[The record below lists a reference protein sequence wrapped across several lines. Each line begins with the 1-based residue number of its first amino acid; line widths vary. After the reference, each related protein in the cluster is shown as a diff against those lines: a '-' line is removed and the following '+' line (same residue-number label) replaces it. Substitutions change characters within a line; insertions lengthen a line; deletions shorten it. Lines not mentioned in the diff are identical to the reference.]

1 MYLCV
6 PDVFYYYLVGACYYH
21 VQVYYIVIIYN
32 VFQRIKQSKRN
43 SITKIIHCNVRTTC
57 TFGRKSYYYVNV
69 IFLFPRDSYLIFN
82 FLFSDAP
89 KILRV
94 TPVGGATIGV
104 HNKTIMTCSAE
115 GNPLPKYLWL
125 QKLPSNQVLKRGYNN
140 TLSIE
145 DTTYD
150 HQGEYVC
157 EAVNVIGDQRKVVQ
171 SEPLRI
177 EVRGK
182 KSIII
187 WKKIRPYQT
196 SKYLQKIQFQKPIL
210 HFFFLLPQELLKY

>member
-1 MYLCV
+1 
-6 PDVFYYYLVGACYYH
+6 
-21 VQVYYIVIIYN
+21 
-32 VFQRIKQSKRN
+32 
-43 SITKIIHCNVRTTC
+43 
-57 TFGRKSYYYVNV
+57 
-69 IFLFPRDSYLIFN
+69 
-82 FLFSDAP
+82 
-89 KILRV
+89 
-94 TPVGGATIGV
+94 
-104 HNKTIMTCSAE
+104 MTCSAE

-182 KSIII
+182 TILI
-187 WKKIRPYQT
+187 WKKFVRTKPLPTENPI
-196 SKYLQKIQFQKPIL
+196 SKTNFTLFFSSSLGAPQVLRYSVVKEVEAVSGRDVRLEMEVCSDPIPSKTTWDWGSL
-210 HFFFLLPQELLKY
+210 RVEAGQVSIMNLLREKSVVSFG

>member
-1 MYLCV
+1 
-6 PDVFYYYLVGACYYH
+6 
-21 VQVYYIVIIYN
+21 
-32 VFQRIKQSKRN
+32 
-43 SITKIIHCNVRTTC
+43 
-57 TFGRKSYYYVNV
+57 
-69 IFLFPRDSYLIFN
+69 
-82 FLFSDAP
+82 
-89 KILRV
+89 
-94 TPVGGATIGV
+94 
-104 HNKTIMTCSAE
+104 MTCSAE

-182 KSIII
+182 KSNWKMNYTCINDTKAQGIGIISI
-187 WKKIRPYQT
+187 VEYT
-196 SKYLQKIQFQKPIL
+196 TDCC
-210 HFFFLLPQELLKY
+210 

>member
-1 MYLCV
+1 
-6 PDVFYYYLVGACYYH
+6 
-21 VQVYYIVIIYN
+21 
-32 VFQRIKQSKRN
+32 
-43 SITKIIHCNVRTTC
+43 
-57 TFGRKSYYYVNV
+57 
-69 IFLFPRDSYLIFN
+69 
-82 FLFSDAP
+82 
-89 KILRV
+89 
-94 TPVGGATIGV
+94 
-104 HNKTIMTCSAE
+104 MTCSAE

-182 KSIII
+182 KSN
-187 WKKIRPYQT
+187 WKKNYTCINMTHR
-196 SKYLQKIQFQKPIL
+196 LRAL
-210 HFFFLLPQELLKY
+210 ELYIYSGMHY

>member
-1 MYLCV
+1 
-6 PDVFYYYLVGACYYH
+6 
-21 VQVYYIVIIYN
+21 
-32 VFQRIKQSKRN
+32 
-43 SITKIIHCNVRTTC
+43 
-57 TFGRKSYYYVNV
+57 
-69 IFLFPRDSYLIFN
+69 
-82 FLFSDAP
+82 
-89 KILRV
+89 
-94 TPVGGATIGV
+94 
-104 HNKTIMTCSAE
+104 MTCSAE

-182 KSIII
+182 KSILI

-196 SKYLQKIQFQKPIL
+196 SKYLQKIQFQNPIL
-210 HFFFLLPQELLKY
+210 HFFFFFLRSSSSIKIFRG